1 MVPALRKKKGGG
13 FPVYDIERNI
23 YSKHEKCSI
32 GKYHEERSQRTGL
45 VLEAPPLFF
54 FIKLC
59 NRIFVESFMKNLT
72 KRQYTVPDF
81 LYSYLYNFFVNN
93 LLIIKSFLSLV
104 ESTT

>member
-1 MVPALRKKKGGG
+1 MTLKEIYIVNMKNVVLA
-13 FPVYDIERNI
+13 NI
-23 YSKHEKCSI
+23 TRR
-32 GKYHEERSQRTGL
+32 GVRGPGL
-45 VLEAPPLFF
+45 FWKPPPFF